1 MLAELRD
8 DNREL
13 GRHLRL
19 LHSLCGEHGQIATA
33 SLVQSWTDEAETR
46 TWFLLEATR
55 ATP

>member
-19 LHSLCGEHGQIATA
+19 LHSLCGEHGEIATA